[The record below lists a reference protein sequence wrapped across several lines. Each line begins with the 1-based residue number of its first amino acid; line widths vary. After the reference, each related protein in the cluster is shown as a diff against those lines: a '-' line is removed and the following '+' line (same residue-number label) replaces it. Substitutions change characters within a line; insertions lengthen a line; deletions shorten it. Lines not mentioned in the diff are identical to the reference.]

1 MLLMLANLSLRQSTV
16 NMKNRNDA
24 VTRRRADAAVRKH
37 FLEINYDFL
46 CYIGSFF
53 VTLQIRRCLLINNKQ
68 GIHNTL

>member
-1 MLLMLANLSLRQSTV
+1 MLLMLANLSLRQSAV

-53 VTLQIRRCLLINNKQ
+53 VTL
-68 GIHNTL
+68 

>member
-1 MLLMLANLSLRQSTV
+1 MLLMLANLSLRQSAV

-53 VTLQIRRCLLINNKQ
+53 VTLQNGSYLLIINKQ
-68 GIHNTL
+68 GIYKTL